1 MLEKLLIALGLVIF
15 LGCGSSSQPSAADS
29 DILRPA
35 SDAPESFS
43 AIFAT
48 PVGNKDCQSR
58 LVDPLDQVELILVRS
73 FDGVGDYLVPLGKYR
88 VTSDELL
95 RINCRTGKVI
105 GVVKK

>member
-1 MLEKLLIALGLVIF
+1 MLLCIICLS
-15 LGCGSSSQPSAADS
+15 GCGSSGPATEADS
-29 DILRPA
+29 EILRAP

-43 AIFAT
+43 AVFAT
-48 PVGNKDCQSR
+48 PVGSKDCQSR
-58 LVDPLDQVELILVRS
+58 LVDPVDQVELVLIKS

-88 VTSDELL
+88 MASDELL

>member
-1 MLEKLLIALGLVIF
+1 MLRKSLIVTGFAIF
-15 LGCGSSSQPSAADS
+15 LGCGSSNTIAENA

-48 PVGNKDCQSR
+48 PVGDKDCQSR
-58 LVDPLDQVELILVRS
+58 LVDPIDQVELILVKS
-73 FDGVGDYLVPLGKYR
+73 FDGIGDYLVPPGKYR
-88 VTSDELL
+88 MSSDELL

>member
-1 MLEKLLIALGLVIF
+1 MIRKYLMILCIAALS
-15 LGCGSSSQPSAADS
+15 GCGSSNASTDADQEV
-29 DILRPA
+29 LRPP

-43 AIFAT
+43 AVFAT
-48 PVGNKDCQSR
+48 PVGSKDCQSR
-58 LVDPLDQVELILVRS
+58 LVDPVDQVELVLIKS

-88 VTSDELL
+88 MASDELL